1 MAEENNHTESATV
14 KKDYR
19 NSEIKYAILQETNGG
34 ENETWINFIRYQ
46 GNEEALEYLNTQ
58 LNTVEFYILDDLSTF
73 DLETEVLVS
82 ELTAKEMTKVD
93 LNHYSFHRK
102 FDGVLKKID
111 LGLKDGQSNNRKL
124 KNIFKVLG
132 YGKIEEFIDQ
142 EDIDPEDLL
151 EEGSESETETE
162 SETDTET
169 ESESES
175 ETESEENTTDSKKK
189 SKKAKNATE
198 SKKTGKIPTKTI
210 SKKIEEMPR
219 FAKTKARRK

>member
-1 MAEENNHTESATV
+1 MAEENNHTESTTV

-46 GNEEALEYLNTQ
+46 GNEEALQYLNEQ
-58 LNTVEFYILDDLSTF
+58 LNSVEFYILDDLSTF
-73 DLETEVLVS
+73 DLEIDVLVS

-111 LGLKDGQSNNRKL
+111 LGLKDSQSNNRKL
-124 KNIFKVLG
+124 KNIFKILG
-132 YGKIEEFIDQ
+132 YGKVEEFIDQ
-142 EDIDPEDLL
+142 EDIDPEDLR
-151 EEGSESETETE
+151 EEGT
-162 SETDTET
+162 
-169 ESESES
+169 ES
-175 ETESEENTTDSKKK
+175 ETESESDSESDSESEPEEKTKKGKK
-189 SKKAKNATE
+189 SKKGTE
-198 SKKTGKIPTKTI
+198 TGSKTI

-219 FAKTKARRK
+219 FAKAKARRK